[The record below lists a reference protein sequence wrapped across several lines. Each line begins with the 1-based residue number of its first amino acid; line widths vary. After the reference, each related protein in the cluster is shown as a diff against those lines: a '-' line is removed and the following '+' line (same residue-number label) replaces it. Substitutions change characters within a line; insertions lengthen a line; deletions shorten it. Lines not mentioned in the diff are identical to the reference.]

1 MSDKKKKFEEMSVF
15 IKDFDERVSSQWE
28 QWKNELYYK
37 LEAMCETEEE
47 LDELVEHL
55 KKQNIGGIT
64 EDALG
69 IAAEDL
75 YNEKFFES

>member
-1 MSDKKKKFEEMSVF
+1 MSDKRKIEELSVF
-15 IKDFDERVSSQWE
+15 IQDLDDRVSSQWE

-37 LEAMCETEEE
+37 LETMCETQEE

-64 EDALG
+64 DDALR
-69 IAAEDL
+69 IAAENLEND
-75 YNEKFFES
+75 KFNN

>member
-15 IKDFDERVSSQWE
+15 IKDIDDKVSSQWE

-37 LEAMCETEEE
+37 LETMCQTQEE
-47 LDELVEHL
+47 LDELVENL

-64 EDALG
+64 EDALR
-69 IAAEDL
+69 IVAEDL
-75 YNEKFFES
+75 GNEKFN

>member
-1 MSDKKKKFEEMSVF
+1 MSDKKRKIEELSVF
-15 IKDFDERVSSQWE
+15 IQDLDDRVSSQWE

-37 LEAMCETEEE
+37 LETMCQTQEE

-64 EDALG
+64 DDALR
-69 IAAEDL
+69 IAAENLEND
-75 YNEKFFES
+75 KFNN

>member
-1 MSDKKKKFEEMSVF
+1 MKDKNKKFEEMSVF
-15 IKDFDERVSSQWE
+15 IKKFDNRVSTEWE

-37 LEAMCETEEE
+37 LETMCETQEE

-64 EDALG
+64 EDALR
-69 IAAEDL
+69 IVAEDL
-75 YNEKFFES
+75 ENEKFYE

>member
-1 MSDKKKKFEEMSVF
+1 MTDKNKKFEGMSVF
-15 IKDFDERVSSQWE
+15 IKDLDDRVSSQWE

-37 LEAMCETEEE
+37 LETMCETQEE

-64 EDALG
+64 EDALR
-69 IAAEDL
+69 IVAEDL
-75 YNEKFFES
+75 ENEKFYE

>member
-1 MSDKKKKFEEMSVF
+1 MSDKKRKIEELSVF
-15 IKDFDERVSSQWE
+15 IQDLDDRVSSQWE

-37 LEAMCETEEE
+37 LETMCETQKE

-64 EDALG
+64 DDALR

-75 YNEKFFES
+75 ENEKFN

>member
-1 MSDKKKKFEEMSVF
+1 
-15 IKDFDERVSSQWE
+15 
-28 QWKNELYYK
+28 
-37 LEAMCETEEE
+37 MCETQQE

-64 EDALG
+64 DNALR

-75 YNEKFFES
+75 ENEKFYE

>member
-1 MSDKKKKFEEMSVF
+1 MSVF
-15 IKDFDERVSSQWE
+15 IKDFDDRVSSQWE

-64 EDALG
+64 EDALR

>member
-1 MSDKKKKFEEMSVF
+1 MSDKRKIEELSVF
-15 IKDFDERVSSQWE
+15 IQDLDDRVSSQWE

-37 LEAMCETEEE
+37 LETMCQTQEE
-47 LDELVEHL
+47 LDELVENL

-64 EDALG
+64 EDALR

-75 YNEKFFES
+75 ENEKFN

>member
-1 MSDKKKKFEEMSVF
+1 MSDKKRKIEELSVF
-15 IKDFDERVSSQWE
+15 IQDLDDRVSSQWE

-37 LEAMCETEEE
+37 LETMCETQEE

-64 EDALG
+64 DDALR
-69 IAAEDL
+69 IAAENLEND
-75 YNEKFFES
+75 KFNN

>member
-1 MSDKKKKFEEMSVF
+1 MSDKRKIEELSVF
-15 IKDFDERVSSQWE
+15 IQDLDDRVSSQWE

-37 LEAMCETEEE
+37 LETMCETQKE

-64 EDALG
+64 DDALR

-75 YNEKFFES
+75 ENEKFN

>member
-1 MSDKKKKFEEMSVF
+1 MTDKNKKFEEMSVF
-15 IKDFDERVSSQWE
+15 IKEFDNRVSTQWE

-37 LEAMCETEEE
+37 LETMCETQKE

-64 EDALG
+64 DDALR
-69 IAAEDL
+69 IAAENLEND
-75 YNEKFFES
+75 KFNN

>member
-1 MSDKKKKFEEMSVF
+1 MSDKKRKIEELSVF
-15 IKDFDERVSSQWE
+15 IQDLDDRVSSQWE

-37 LEAMCETEEE
+37 LETMCQTQEE

-64 EDALG
+64 EDALR

-75 YNEKFFES
+75 ENEKFN

>member
-1 MSDKKKKFEEMSVF
+1 MSDKRKIEELSVF
-15 IKDFDERVSSQWE
+15 IQDLDDRVSSQWE

-37 LEAMCETEEE
+37 LETMCETQEE

-64 EDALG
+64 DDALR

-75 YNEKFFES
+75 ENEKFN

>member
-1 MSDKKKKFEEMSVF
+1 MSDKKKKFEYMSIF

-64 EDALG
+64 EDALR

>member
-1 MSDKKKKFEEMSVF
+1 MIDKKKKFEEMSVF

-37 LEAMCETEEE
+37 LETMCETEEE
-47 LDELVEHL
+47 LDELAEHL
-55 KKQNIGGIT
+55 KKQNIDGIT
-64 EDALG
+64 EDALR

>member
-1 MSDKKKKFEEMSVF
+1 MSDKRKIEELLVF
-15 IKDFDERVSSQWE
+15 IQDLDDRVSSQWE

-37 LEAMCETEEE
+37 LETMSQTQEE

-64 EDALG
+64 EDALR

-75 YNEKFFES
+75 ENDKFNN

>member
-1 MSDKKKKFEEMSVF
+1 MSDKRKIEELLVF
-15 IKDFDERVSSQWE
+15 IQDLDDRVSSQWE

-37 LEAMCETEEE
+37 LETMCETQEE

-64 EDALG
+64 DDALR
-69 IAAEDL
+69 IAAENLEND
-75 YNEKFFES
+75 KFNN

>member
-1 MSDKKKKFEEMSVF
+1 MSDKRKIEELSVF
-15 IKDFDERVSSQWE
+15 IQDLDDRVSSQWE

-37 LEAMCETEEE
+37 LETMCQTQEE

-64 EDALG
+64 EDALR

-75 YNEKFFES
+75 ENEKFN

>member
-1 MSDKKKKFEEMSVF
+1 MTDKKKFEEMSVF
-15 IKDFDERVSSQWE
+15 IKDFDDRVSSQWE

-47 LDELVEHL
+47 LDELVEYL
-55 KKQNIGGIT
+55 KKENIGGIT
-64 EDALG
+64 EDTLR

>member
-1 MSDKKKKFEEMSVF
+1 MTDKKKFEEMSVF
-15 IKDFDERVSSQWE
+15 IKDFDDRVSSQWE

-64 EDALG
+64 EDALR
-69 IAAEDL
+69 IAAEYL

>member
-1 MSDKKKKFEEMSVF
+1 MSVF
-15 IKDFDERVSSQWE
+15 IKDFDERVSLQWE

-37 LEAMCETEEE
+37 LETMCQTQEE
-47 LDELVEHL
+47 LDELVENL

-64 EDALG
+64 EDALR

-75 YNEKFFES
+75 ENEKFN

>member
-1 MSDKKKKFEEMSVF
+1 MSDKKKKFEEMSAF

-64 EDALG
+64 EDALR

>member
-1 MSDKKKKFEEMSVF
+1 MTDKKKKFEEMSVF

-37 LEAMCETEEE
+37 LETMCETEEE
-47 LDELVEHL
+47 LDELAEHL

-64 EDALG
+64 EDALR

>member
-37 LEAMCETEEE
+37 LEAICETEEE

-64 EDALG
+64 EDALR

>member
-1 MSDKKKKFEEMSVF
+1 MTDKNKKFEEMSVF
-15 IKDFDERVSSQWE
+15 IKEFDNRVSTQWE
-28 QWKNELYYK
+28 QRKNELYYK
-37 LEAMCETEEE
+37 LETMCETQKE

-64 EDALG
+64 DDALR

-75 YNEKFFES
+75 ENEKFN

>member
-1 MSDKKKKFEEMSVF
+1 MTDKNKKFEEMSKF
-15 IKDFDERVSSQWE
+15 IVEFDNGVSHVWDV
-28 QWKNELYYK
+28 WKNELYSK
-37 LEAMCETEEE
+37 LETMCETEEE

-64 EDALG
+64 EDALR

>member
-1 MSDKKKKFEEMSVF
+1 MSDKKRKIEELSVF
-15 IKDFDERVSSQWE
+15 IQDLDDRVSSQWE

-37 LEAMCETEEE
+37 LETMCETQEE

-64 EDALG
+64 DDALR
-69 IAAEDL
+69 IAAENLEND
-75 YNEKFFES
+75 KFN

>member
-1 MSDKKKKFEEMSVF
+1 MSDKKRKIEELSVF
-15 IKDFDERVSSQWE
+15 IQDLDDRVSSQWE

-37 LEAMCETEEE
+37 LETMCETQEE

-64 EDALG
+64 DDALR

-75 YNEKFFES
+75 ENEKFN

>member
-1 MSDKKKKFEEMSVF
+1 MSDKKRKIEELSVF
-15 IKDFDERVSSQWE
+15 IQDLDDRVSSQWE

-37 LEAMCETEEE
+37 LETMCQTQEE

-64 EDALG
+64 DDALR

-75 YNEKFFES
+75 ENEKFN